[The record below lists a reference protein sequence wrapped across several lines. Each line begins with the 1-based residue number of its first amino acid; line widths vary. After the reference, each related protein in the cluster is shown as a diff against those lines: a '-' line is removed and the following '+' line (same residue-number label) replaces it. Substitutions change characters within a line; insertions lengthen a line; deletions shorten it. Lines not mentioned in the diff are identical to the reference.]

1 MKATDPLAVLAGHF
15 ALLSL
20 FAIGGANAAITE
32 MYRIAVQLEG
42 WLTDQ
47 QFSDLFAIAQV
58 TPGPN
63 VIITTLI
70 GYQVAGVAGALV
82 ATVAMVGPTCVAT
95 YFITQIWDRFRG
107 APLQTA
113 IQSGLVPVSIGLLAA
128 SAWILASA
136 NDSSWMAAGITLVAA
151 ATGYFSRVNPLWIFA
166 IAAAL
171 GGIGLL

>member
-20 FAIGGANAAITE
+20 FAIGGANAAIPE

-70 GYQVAGVAGALV
+70 GYQVAGIAGALV

-107 APLQTA
+107 APLQIA

-136 NDSSWMAAGITLVAA
+136 NDSSWMAAGITLVVA